1 MNNCPKCKS
10 DWTGE
15 EIPEKNRH
23 YYGGATHYKRD
34 ILIDGGFLGIY
45 DGAVAIKC
53 PDCGEEFPRN
63 GSHWAME
70 MFNKYKEVTG
80 EKV

>member
-1 MNNCPKCKS
+1 MDNCPKCNS
-10 DWTGE
+10 SWVGE
-15 EIPEKNRH
+15 EIPKDQQEWYH
-23 YYGGATHYKRD
+23 GTHWRRD
-34 ILIDGGFLGIY
+34 IGIDGGFLGIY
-45 DGAVAIKC
+45 DGIVCIKC

-63 GSHWAME
+63 GSHWALE